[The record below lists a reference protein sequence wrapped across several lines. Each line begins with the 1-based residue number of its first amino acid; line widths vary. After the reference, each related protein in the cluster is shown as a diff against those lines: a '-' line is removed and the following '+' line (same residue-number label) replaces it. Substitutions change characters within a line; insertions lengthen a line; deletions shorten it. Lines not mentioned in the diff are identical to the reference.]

1 MDQEFIMKSMTSF
14 NLINRKAVHTISSFY
29 YKEIKAKKYD
39 RLYMNDILMIETK
52 ESQANK
58 RRNGQTK

>member
-1 MDQEFIMKSMTSF
+1 MTSF